1 MKRKIKQPPI
11 NWYGGK
17 GGNSQ
22 RQLLNRIL
30 DLINSS
36 KAERFVDVFGGSG
49 VVCFNTS
56 IEERVFND
64 KNLLLTQFFRV
75 LKDED
80 LRQEF
85 QEKITLTLYSEREF
99 IEAKERLVKAT
110 RLKDKTE
117 SLNIDKIVDFYIAT
131 MQSRNATGSTM
142 LNQTWKCKGN
152 IRRGMAMAVSSW
164 LKNIDEN
171 LPNIVETLRE
181 IEVTNEDVFNC
192 LVRWDDE
199 KTIFYLDPPYLHSTR
214 KVKKAYGE
222 FELEIDEHENIVRK
236 LLEIKGQ
243 AIISMYDS
251 YIYNGLSDNGWKRE
265 EINIKTS
272 STIISDSKLNTN
284 KKEVI
289 WYNIR
294 N

>member
-1 MKRKIKQPPI
+1 MKRKIKQSPI

-49 VVCFNTS
+49 IVCLNTS
-56 IEERVFND
+56 NKERVFND
-64 KNLLLTQFFRV
+64 KNSLLTQFFRV

-85 QEKITLTLYSEREF
+85 QKKITLTLYSETEF
-99 IEAKERLVKAT
+99 IEAKERLVKET
-110 RLKDKTE
+110 RLKDEIE
-117 SLNIDKIVDFYIAT
+117 SLNIDEIVDFYIAT
-131 MQSRNATGSTM
+131 MQSRNATGAM
-142 LNQTWKCKGN
+142 MINQTWKCKGI
-152 IRRGMAMAVSSW
+152 IRRGMAMPVSSW
-164 LKNIDEN
+164 LRNIDEN
-171 LPNIVETLRE
+171 LPNIVEELRE
-181 IEVTNEDVFNC
+181 IEVTNEDAFNC
-192 LVRWDDE
+192 LKRWDDE
-199 KTIFYLDPPYLHSTR
+199 KTIFYLDPPYMQSTR
-214 KVKKAYGE
+214 NAKKAYGE
-222 FELEIDEHENIVRK
+222 FELDIEQHENIVRK
-236 LLEIKGQ
+236 LLGIKGQ

-251 YIYNGLSDNGWKRE
+251 YIYNRLSDNGWKKE
-265 EINIKTS
+265 EMNIKTS

-289 WYNIR
+289 WYKIR

>member
-1 MKRKIKQPPI
+1 MQRKIKQPPI

-56 IEERVFND
+56 IKERVFND
-64 KNLLLTQFFRV
+64 KNSLLTQFFRI

-85 QEKITLTLYSEREF
+85 QKKLTLTLYSEIEF
-99 IEAKERLVKAT
+99 IEAKERLAKET
-110 RLKDKTE
+110 RLKDETE
-117 SLNIDKIVDFYIAT
+117 SLNIDKVVDFYIVT
-131 MQSRNATGSTM
+131 MQSRNANGAMM
-142 LNQTWKCKGN
+142 LNQTWRCKGI

-164 LKNIDEN
+164 LRNIDEN
-171 LPNIVETLRE
+171 LPNIVEDLRE

-192 LVRWDDE
+192 LKRWDDE
-199 KTIFYLDPPYLHSTR
+199 KTIFYLDPPYIQSTR
-214 KVKKAYGE
+214 KAKKAYGE
-222 FELEIDEHENIVRK
+222 FELEIDKHENIVRK

-243 AIISMYDS
+243 AIVSMYDS
-251 YIYNGLSDNGWKRE
+251 CIYNRLSDNGWKKE
-265 EINIKTS
+265 YKNVKTS